1 MAEKMRAAVYC
12 RLARADDDR
21 IAEQKEQ
28 VLAFAMKQGCGEIA
42 VFIDNGE
49 SGSSLRRPA
58 MNRLNADIEARKVN
72 AVYVHSLCRIGR
84 NYIEVDK
91 WLNKMQSKGII
102 VKSVD
107 GTIGGDLDNTFYNT
121 YLEYLR
127 QSKKGGKR
135 HGS

>member
-28 VLAFAMKQGCGEIA
+28 VLDFAAKQGHGEIA
-42 VFIDNGE
+42 VFVDNGE
-49 SGSSLRRPA
+49 SGSSLSRPA
-58 MNRLNADIEARKVN
+58 MNRLNADIEAGLID

-91 WLNKMQSKGII
+91 WLYKMQNKGINI
-102 VKSVD
+102 KSVD
-107 GTIGGDLDNTFYNT
+107 GTIGGDLDISIFGT
-121 YLEYLR
+121 YLKSLR
-127 QSKKGGKR
+127 QKKGGKR
-135 HGS
+135 NGS

>member
-49 SGSSLRRPA
+49 SGSSLSRPA
-58 MNRLNADIEARKVN
+58 MNLLNADIEAGKID

-107 GTIGGDLDNTFYNT
+107 GTIGGDTDIFIFDT
-121 YLEYLR
+121 YLKSLL
-127 QSKKGGKR
+127 QQKKGGK
-135 HGS
+135 